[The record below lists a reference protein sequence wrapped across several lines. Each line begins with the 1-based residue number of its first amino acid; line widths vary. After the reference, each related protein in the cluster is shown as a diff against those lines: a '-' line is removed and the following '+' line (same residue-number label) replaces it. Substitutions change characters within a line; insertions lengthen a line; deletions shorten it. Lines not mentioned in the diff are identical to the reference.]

1 MGAGEGGMMSDQMA
15 RMRMAQQQQQ
25 QQQSG
30 WQQRQQQPQG
40 PAGSPGRL
48 PDFQKTQGGLDLRMV
63 TPVELQIDPK
73 QTENMTAEEQQ
84 QYIQALYNQQ
94 VNTFAKLTLRG
105 RCPLQRL

>member
-1 MGAGEGGMMSDQMA
+1 
-15 RMRMAQQQQQ
+15 MAQQQQQ
-25 QQQSG
+25 QQQQH
-30 WQQRQQQPQG
+30 QQHQQQPQG
-40 PAGSPGRL
+40 YAGAPGRL

-94 VNTFAKLTLRG
+94 VILSPSLHCTSS
-105 RCPLQRL
+105 CPLQRL